1 MSPGVKASQENEVV
15 EACPLDA
22 PAYGRVPGLLALA
35 AAVAGVFMQPVFFGL
50 AAGMLAVLS
59 LLLSPARCRWLGLAA
74 LVAACVVGLRVFL

>member
-1 MSPGVKASQENEVV
+1 MDPGVKASQEKEAV

-35 AAVAGVFMQPVFFGL
+35 AAVAGAFVQPVFFGL

-59 LLLSPARCRWLGLAA
+59 LLLSPARCRWLGMSA
-74 LVAACVVGLRVFL
+74 LVASCVVGLRGFL